1 MKLYRRIVFYYRP
14 FLGSISISILLLLAA
29 IALNLLKPWP
39 VKFVID
45 EVLKKGGG
53 TYQLPFWHGD
63 LAFLQ
68 ALMISAV
75 SLVLINLLW
84 GFFNLLNSY
93 WLVEIGLRALL
104 RLRTEVYACLQSLPL
119 RYHDSHKT
127 GDSTFRVAYDTQAIQ
142 TFFNRGF
149 ATIIGSTL
157 TLFGTFAVMYRMSP
171 RLSLLS
177 LLVVPMLL
185 ASIWFFAARIRRES
199 MRLQQEESD
208 VLSRAS
214 EGLGSIRIVHAFGRE
229 EYEVSQFQRE
239 CQDSLEA
246 NRKLTLTNVLS
257 SLVVGTVTALGTSLL
272 LYYGALEVQNGHLKV
287 GDLFVFISYLAML
300 YQPLEQLSY
309 TAWAMEG
316 AAAGASRVFEIL
328 DTENDVQDLP
338 GAVNFKPY
346 GGRIELQHAAFGYEA
361 GRPVLDDLSLVV
373 EPGQTVAIV
382 GGTGAGKTTVLSLV
396 PRFYDPTAGRV
407 LVDGQDV
414 RHVKKS
420 TLRSCI
426 SLVLQETVLLN
437 GTVAENIAYGCPEA
451 TMTQVE
457 TAAIGAQAH
466 QFINE
471 MPQGYNT
478 PVGERGVRLSGG
490 QRQRIGIARAFL
502 RNSPILLLDEPTSAL
517 DLKTEAELMG
527 ALKKLMQRPTALIV
541 THRLSTIHEV
551 DKIYVLQNGR
561 VVEGGTGPELLA
573 KGGLYA
579 ELWNSNTKENPA

>member
-14 FLGSISISILLLLAA
+14 FLGSISISILLLLGA

-45 EVLKKGGG
+45 EVLKRGGG
-53 TYQLPFWHGD
+53 TYQLPFWRGELGFGEA
-63 LAFLQ
+63 LA
-68 ALMISAV
+68 ISAL

-84 GFFNLLNSY
+84 GMFNLLNSY

-149 ATIIGSTL
+149 ATIIGSSL
-157 TLFGTFAVMYRMSP
+157 TLVGTFAVMYRMNP

-185 ASIWFFAARIRRES
+185 ASIWFFAARIRHES

-229 EYEVSQFQRE
+229 EHEVSQFQRE
-239 CQDSLEA
+239 CQESLEA

-272 LYYGALEVQNGHLKV
+272 LYYGAMEVQNGHLKV

-328 DTENDVQDLP
+328 DTENDVKDLP
-338 GAVNFKPY
+338 GAVAFKPA

-361 GRPVLDDLSLVV
+361 GRPVLEDLSLVV

-396 PRFYDPTAGRV
+396 PRFYDPSTGRV

-414 RHVKKS
+414 KHVKKDS
-420 TLRSCI
+420 LRSCI

-437 GTVAENIAYGCPEA
+437 GTVAENIAYGRPEA

-457 TAAIGAQAH
+457 EAAMAAQAH
-466 QFINE
+466 QFISE
-471 MPQGYNT
+471 MPQGYDT
-478 PVGERGVRLSGG
+478 EVGERGVRLSGG

-517 DLKTEAELMG
+517 DLKTESELMG
-527 ALKKLMQRPTALIV
+527 ALKNLMQRPTTLIV
-541 THRLSTIHEV
+541 THRLSTIHDV

-561 VVEGGTGPELLA
+561 VVEGGTGPELLV

-579 ELWNSNTKENPA
+579 ELWNANSRENRA